1 MTFFPFHAIKNKQD
15 INIPILIK
23 KQEKEEF
30 KFMDIRFQPK
40 ELWKSDIVLFF
51 TFEDES
57 LESIEKRHEYLFQSA
72 SWLTIA
78 PAWRDFTGK
87 ANSSLLL
94 YGHKDNEISRAIA
107 IGLGK
112 KEKFSMSAFR
122 DALASAVKSCKS
134 LNIEHLALDVSSLK
148 ALLDT
153 KDLVETRVKNKN
165 TLEYLVEEATFA
177 ALISLYSFDT
187 FKSKSENN
195 DKKPEIFTLFI
206 DEASIPDNLRNAARL
221 AEASYK
227 GVKLS
232 RDLANAPANILTP
245 TAFADKAEE
254 IAKKHDFKCT
264 ILDGKALTDL
274 NMNAFMAVAKG
285 SRQDPR
291 LIILEYTPKN
301 CTETKPYVFV
311 GKGITFDTGGISLK
325 PSKGMEDMKTDM
337 SGAGDLLGLM
347 EILGQSKL
355 VREPNRP
362 IIVLLA
368 CAENMPDGIAT
379 RPGDIVTAYNGKT
392 VEITNTDAEGRL
404 VLIDSLAYAIE
415 KYKPEIIM
423 DIATLTGACVVALG
437 DEAAG
442 FFANNNKLS
451 HDIFNCAERTGE
463 TMWRLPLWDFM
474 LKKMKSHVADL
485 DNAGSRDGGTITAAV
500 FIQEFVEEGQ
510 KWAHLDIA
518 GPSSSS
524 SDKPLFTKGGTGF
537 GTRLLHDF
545 IYNS

>member
-1 MTFFPFHAIKNKQD
+1 
-15 INIPILIK
+15 
-23 KQEKEEF
+23 
-30 KFMDIRFQPK
+30 MDIRFQPK

-51 TFEDES
+51 AFEDES
-57 LESIEKRHEYLFQSA
+57 LQDIEKRHEYLFQCA
-72 SWLTIA
+72 SWLAIA
-78 PAWRDFTGK
+78 PAWRDFSAK
-87 ANSSLLL
+87 AKTSTLL
-94 YGHKDNEISRAIA
+94 YGHKENEISRAYV

-112 KEKFSMSAFR
+112 KDKFSMSNFR
-122 DALASAVKSCKS
+122 DAIANAVKDCKK
-134 LNIEHLALDVSSLK
+134 LNIEHIALDVSSLK
-148 ALLDT
+148 ACLDSKELT
-153 KDLVETRVKNKN
+153 ESSAKNIN
-165 TLEYLVEEATFA
+165 SLEYLLEEACFA
-177 ALISLYSFDT
+177 ALISLYSFDDY
-187 FKSKSENN
+187 KSKPKDEKEE
-195 DKKPEIFTLFI
+195 KKPEIFTLFI
-206 DEASIPDNLRNAARL
+206 DEKSIPDNLKNAARL

-232 RDLANAPANILTP
+232 RDLANMPANVLYP
-245 TAFADKAEE
+245 ASFADKAEDL
-254 IAKKHDFKCT
+254 AKKYDFKCT
-264 ILDGKALTDL
+264 ILDKQAITDL

-301 CTETKPYVFV
+301 CKETKPYVFV

-337 SGAGDLLGLM
+337 SGAGDMLGLM
-347 EILGQSKL
+347 EILGQSKMI
-355 VREPNRP
+355 REPKRP

-404 VLIDSLAYAIE
+404 VLIDALAYAQE
-415 KYKPEIIM
+415 KYKPEIII

-437 DEAAG
+437 DEAAAV
-442 FFANNNKLS
+442 FANDGKLA
-451 HDIFNCAERTGE
+451 HNLLDAGERKGE
-463 TMWRLPLWDFM
+463 ILWRLPLWDFM

-485 DNAGSRDGGTITAAV
+485 DNAGSREGGTITAAV
-500 FIQEFVEEGQ
+500 FIQEFIEEGQ

-518 GPSSSS
+518 GPSSST
-524 SDKPLFTKGGTGF
+524 SDKPLYTKGGTGF